1 MTKPGVQTL
10 LARHHADMARA
21 SAAAMEQN
29 YQEAIEICSEL
40 IVSGGYEELERL
52 GDASSE
58 ASAANLA
65 AAQRCRAEAR
75 LLMATA
81 MHYADGHYEDIVR
94 VLSFALESPAEIQ
107 KDVFFTLA
115 VVHLSFG
122 NSQEA
127 RLAMQR
133 ALELIELRSRE
144 FIERPAI
151 AAPGSREPLRE
162 RRPEARERAE
172 LEIQAQ
178 EARDFLKQ
186 LGAALES
193 N

>member
-1 MTKPGVQTL
+1 MTTKQRVQQL
-10 LARHHADMARA
+10 LAHHHAEMARA
-21 SAAAMEQN
+21 SAAAMEQH

-40 IVSGGYEELERL
+40 IVGGGYEELERL
-52 GDASSE
+52 GNASSG
-58 ASAANLA
+58 AKAANLT

-107 KDVFFTLA
+107 KDVFFTFA

-122 NSQEA
+122 KSQEA
-127 RLAMQR
+127 RWAMQK
-133 ALELIELRSRE
+133 ALEFIELRSRKL
-144 FIERPAI
+144 I
-151 AAPGSREPLRE
+151 AEPGSH
-162 RRPEARERAE
+162 AGERAG
-172 LEIQAQ
+172 LETQAQ

-186 LGAALES
+186 LGAAVES
-193 N
+193 R